1 MDCEDENLHPS
12 RFVNMSAD
20 VYTEAQVLE
29 YTEVCEMYCISSF
42 FLPVR
47 NSVLLFLKKCIQQMF
62 SGL

>member
-1 MDCEDENLHPS
+1 MGSHEKDESDMDCEDENLHPS

-42 FLPVR
+42 FFA
-47 NSVLLFLKKCIQQMF
+47 S
-62 SGL
+62 